1 MARQKR
7 SDLLRA
13 SLADVLD
20 GRVSLPDVETVA
32 SHTRDILESTVETPP
47 KTQGAC
53 RVCGGN
59 LVERFHQSGSIM
71 DARIGGPPPPR
82 THNGYHCGRCG
93 IMYAFIPPESEQEN
107 P

>member
-7 SDLLRA
+7 SDFLKA

-32 SHTRDILESTVETPP
+32 SHTRDILESAVETPP

-59 LVERFHQSGSIM
+59 LVERFRQSDSIM
-71 DARIGGPPPPR
+71 DARIGGPPVPR
-82 THNGYHCGRCG
+82 TRDGYHCSRCG
-93 IMYAFIPPESEQEN
+93 IRYAFIPQEFEQEN